1 MGATERTSTGKN
13 AAYQIIYQILV
24 TITPLITT
32 PIVSRELG
40 AENIGIYQFTL
51 SIQSYFVLFAMLGF
65 TDYGTRTIAET
76 PRDKNEL
83 SAKFWSI
90 YILQI
95 CSSAIAIIAYLTYAT
110 TIAETRV
117 IALLQGIWVL
127 SSLFNIN
134 WFFFGIE
141 QFKLTITRN
150 LLIKIITV
158 LCIVLFVRK
167 GNNPLIVYICIM
179 TMGDLCSNAVL
190 IPLLSKYVVLSR
202 PKWVEIKKHI
212 KPVFVLFIPLL
223 AFSVFETMDKT
234 MLGKI
239 GTYKELGYY
248 TNSSKLFNI
257 PLGIITGL
265 ESVFLPRS
273 AILFSESRDKG
284 FGFLTKSFEIICF
297 FTFAITFGIAG
308 CKEKFIPLFFGE
320 GYERCITLTY
330 YFVPVVIVQAI
341 SSFFRTQYLI
351 PNHKDRLY
359 VIATFM
365 GAVVNIVLNAVL
377 IPPYGAAGAVISTL
391 IAGTIVCGLQFYGTE
406 KDTPLAEWI
415 RTAAVYCVIGLVMLA
430 VMSRLSFDTLN
441 NLCNVVIQVVTGGTI
456 YIVLVFLYWTLTGKR
471 RWAVEMAKSV
481 LKK

>member
-167 GNNPLIVYICIM
+167 GNNSLIVYI
-179 TMGDLCSNAVL
+179 
-190 IPLLSKYVVLSR
+190 
-202 PKWVEIKKHI
+202 
-212 KPVFVLFIPLL
+212 
-223 AFSVFETMDKT
+223 
-234 MLGKI
+234 
-239 GTYKELGYY
+239 
-248 TNSSKLFNI
+248 
-257 PLGIITGL
+257 
-265 ESVFLPRS
+265 
-273 AILFSESRDKG
+273 
-284 FGFLTKSFEIICF
+284 
-297 FTFAITFGIAG
+297 
-308 CKEKFIPLFFGE
+308 
-320 GYERCITLTY
+320 
-330 YFVPVVIVQAI
+330 
-341 SSFFRTQYLI
+341 
-351 PNHKDRLY
+351 
-359 VIATFM
+359 
-365 GAVVNIVLNAVL
+365 
-377 IPPYGAAGAVISTL
+377 
-391 IAGTIVCGLQFYGTE
+391 
-406 KDTPLAEWI
+406 
-415 RTAAVYCVIGLVMLA
+415 
-430 VMSRLSFDTLN
+430 
-441 NLCNVVIQVVTGGTI
+441 
-456 YIVLVFLYWTLTGKR
+456 
-471 RWAVEMAKSV
+471 
-481 LKK
+481 